1 MIVLLNSTT
10 EQGVASLKKCSKCK
24 ADLPLEEYYKHPKTA
39 DGYLEKCKP
48 CHRSFIGQ
56 NRLKNLERIR
66 QYDRDRAANPTRK
79 ARQVETTRRWREAD
93 PRRAHCHNAVRYAV
107 KTGQLIKTTC
117 ARCNH
122 EKAYAHHDSYDE
134 PLNVMWLCQP
144 CHKQRHKELDS
155 MGIKP

>member
-1 MIVLLNSTT
+1 MIALLSSTRR
-10 EQGVASLKKCSKCK
+10 QSVVSLKKCNKCK

-39 DGYLEKCKP
+39 DGYQEKCKS
-48 CHRSFIGQ
+48 CHRLFVGQ
-56 NRLKNLERIR
+56 NRLKNLGRIR
-66 QYDRDRAANPTRK
+66 QYDRDRAANPARK

-93 PRRAHCHNAVRYAV
+93 PRRTHCHNVVRYAV
-107 KTGQLIKTTC
+107 KTGRLTKTGC
-117 ARCNH
+117 ERCQC